1 MKLIS
6 TLEPT
11 LEGTLL
17 AEFGAVGYLFAADG
31 EGLLVAD
38 VNDDEHA
45 LHLLDTGHFY
55 AYAHKDTLG
64 LSEPESPELDLSQG
78 GAIAAPLIEGRQAA
92 KPVKPVKRS

>member
-17 AEFGAVGYLFAADG
+17 AEFGAVGYLFESDT
-31 EGLLVAD
+31 EGLLVAE
-38 VNDDEHA
+38 VSDDEHA

-55 AYAHKDTLG
+55 AYDDKDSL
-64 LSEPESPELDLSQG
+64 PVPELDLSES
-78 GAIAAPLIEGRQAA
+78 GAIAAPLIESRQPP
-92 KPVKPVKRS
+92 KPRKRS